1 MELMVLDRGLK
12 FSRRQFNLSCFSVAM
27 GGGSSK
33 ALSLGENRPDFRYEF
48 VGLFGVRIHA

>member
-1 MELMVLDRGLK
+1 MLDRSPK

-27 GGGSSK
+27 GGGLSK

-48 VGLFGVRIHA
+48 VGLFGVMIHA